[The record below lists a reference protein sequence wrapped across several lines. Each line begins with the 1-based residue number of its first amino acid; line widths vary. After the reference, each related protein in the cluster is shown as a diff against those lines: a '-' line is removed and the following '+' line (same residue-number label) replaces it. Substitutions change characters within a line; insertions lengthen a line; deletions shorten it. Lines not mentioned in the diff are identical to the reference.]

1 MYGKFWFDDDFFVR
15 NMDASVE
22 LFFFFFFF
30 YEGISSAFDFSMSIG
45 FSVSKELRI
54 VNLLSARRI
63 CQGHVVWTEVLT
75 KSLLSHVVLLQNVCN
90 FRLCLSVLPRRV

>member
-1 MYGKFWFDDDFFVR
+1 MYGKFCFDDDFFVR

-30 YEGISSAFDFSMSIG
+30 YLGISSAFDFSMGIG

-54 VNLLSARRI
+54 VKFVKCA
-63 CQGHVVWTEVLT
+63 T
-75 KSLLSHVVLLQNVCN
+75 
-90 FRLCLSVLPRRV
+90 